1 MAGRLA
7 AYAACL
13 AVCLAAHASTPLAR
27 PGPGDPMTDE
37 AAYLEPLASV
47 TAIERKTTGW
57 IFGRP
62 SAGTPAAQM
71 ELARR
76 LDAEQSLRHA
86 ARAYDALVR
95 RWPHAP
101 EAAPAQQRLAELQD
115 ARGKL
120 QKAFAEFRYL
130 LHFYPGQAAPK
141 EILDRLL
148 AIANHYKDEGRENVA
163 LQMFLQ
169 IAELAPQWSKTPQAL
184 LQAGLLQAADRK
196 WDEAVATFERISA
209 NHPGSPE
216 AEAAAGEAAHALYR
230 IARRFERDE
239 AVQNRALAS
248 LSATL
253 RDYPKH
259 TGREKLQEELDDLTA
274 RRYNAHYEAARF
286 YDSPR
291 FKPETAVT
299 AYEEFLRRFP
309 AAPQAEEVRQRLD
322 ELDETGRE

>member
-1 MAGRLA
+1 MPNADGA
-7 AYAACL
+7 
-13 AVCLAAHASTPLAR
+13 PL
-27 PGPGDPMTDE
+27 PCDQGDRR
-37 AAYLEPLASV
+37 AYLEPLASV

-57 IFGRP
+57 IRT
-62 SAGTPAAQM
+62 AERATPAAQWNRKRSD
-71 ELARR
+71 E
-76 LDAEQSLRHA
+76 EQSLRHA

-184 LQAGLLQAADRK
+184 LQADCCRRQTGSGRGRRNLQ
-196 WDEAVATFERISA
+196 RISA

-216 AEAAAGEAAHALYR
+216 AEAAAERRAHALYR

-259 TGREKLQEELDDLTA
+259 TGREKLQEELMI
-274 RRYNAHYEAARF
+274 
-286 YDSPR
+286 
-291 FKPETAVT
+291 
-299 AYEEFLRRFP
+299 
-309 AAPQAEEVRQRLD
+309 
-322 ELDETGRE
+322 